1 MIVAALL
8 NDVLNSTNV

>member
-1 MIVAALL
+1 MIVEALL